1 MRKLLLAI
9 FACLP
14 LLAGTAFAASVVVN
28 GVIQSPASTSVT
40 CTPVA
45 TTLTFPVAPNSLV
58 CPIAVLPAGWSGVV
72 TLSDTTHFTT
82 ATSSGVLYLETGATS
97 PPAGS
102 FSVTITTTP

>member
-45 TTLTFPVAPNSLV
+45 TTLTFPVAANSLV
-58 CPIAVLPAGWSGVV
+58 CPIAVSPAGWSGAV
-72 TLSDTTHFTT
+72 TVSHTTHFTT
-82 ATSSGVLYLETGATS
+82 GTSSGVLYLETGGTS
-97 PPAGS
+97 PPVGPI
-102 FSVTITTTP
+102 SVTVTSTP